1 MRVSS
6 VVSQI
11 VCYVESRFYKF
22 IKSVKDSIRENGSVE
37 SRFYKI
43 VHFCLRMRS
52 NGGGVTPVA
61 KSRLDYK
68 IDSAVVQN
76 VEYSQKVIV
85 SKIRLDSKFYNDIDF
100 IQENK
105 DVIVSKTKHSA
116 QRSMDCHALPQ
127 NTCNKSRND
136 DKNIES
142 RFYKKAL
149 KRIKKLDSI
158 ESKNIRKS
166 TSVIESKSIKVLLGS
181 ALLLSGSAYAAIDIT
196 NYIYNF
202 QNQQNNTN
210 QGNAD
215 GIYYSVDM
223 NTWRTA
229 CTIFTPCEVT
239 MEFLNGTLILGNNS
253 KNPNNVN
260 GNTNFG
266 KDGFLGFTQAEFY
279 AKDIYLTGNMISG
292 NGIAT
297 GGGAT
302 ININGTSQPVTGGA
316 LRNGNITAESLNIFV
331 KRAGTQGSA
340 TRLQAKTITINNSN
354 LRIGNVDGADSG
366 IHIGNQNNHNESEM
380 ITINNTHV
388 TGDGGVFRVYAK
400 NSNLNFSGL
409 NGDGGTF
416 DLRFAN
422 YSNLNFNDESI
433 NVANFNF
440 YAKDTNL
447 HGDMQKGHIKTE
459 NGVQNFYAEMLR
471 LRKGMNT
478 NQQLSANKID
488 IGNLQFWIPDFAGT
502 SHAGTLTFNAIAKDS
517 INIINLLTR
526 QAGGGSGSTINF
538 YAKNTLNVAN
548 DIVMSAQIAG
558 ISDSHFRIEAKDGAT
573 SYDINAKNVYFDGD
587 NVTGASKAYLVLDGK
602 NVNITGSMSGRT
614 QNHINVYA
622 SENININN
630 INFAQDI
637 CITESCGGS
646 INLGATKNVY
656 IKSIEGR
663 TNETEAGI
671 RAGNS
676 VNIKSQNMYIGKME
690 AISLV
695 LPDLIDGNKS
705 KLDFSNV
712 TGEKVIDDAYMR
724 YGSVFGNNFHIN
736 NLTIWKGKLDRVTS
750 LHPQIFDAVSRFES
764 NIGKSFINSVGL
776 EIATSNTSD
785 AAALW
790 FTGGGDI
797 LNMNYVNARASSY
810 LNAQSIKEQNINQF
824 DIAGA
829 DAFLG
834 NAIFNNI
841 TSTRTQLWITANSRI
856 TANAL
861 NINETLHLKNSSVN
875 AGAMTINVSNSPTGF
890 DVNQD
895 FSKYLKLDVDSKTLK
910 SMNAGDLANLIEQ
923 NKDKITAD
931 NQNASGTYITT
942 SDNKSYVL
950 LPGIKQIG
958 IEGYNNAISAKNAG
972 NLLIEQTKLE
982 KGVVGNYG
990 VIKLDNRCD
999 ESTKQCTT
1007 GQTAEL
1013 GINGD
1018 LKNYNTID
1026 IGAGSKTLVVGNVY
1040 NEGNIVFRVQ
1050 SDVNNLAESRNGQ
1063 LVVNDGSFNID
1074 VSPGKVGGMRADI
1087 TSANSLANLRLK
1099 KDGDVALNSNTYR
1112 LVEVNNARIN
1122 YVYTYGDYTT
1132 TFTAG
1137 LNGQASINTI
1147 KNNGEQC
1154 NNADCETN
1162 LGNDTQQETK
1172 WTQGGL
1178 KNPWDMDKSQVDSN
1192 NGGKVE
1198 KPLGENMNND
1208 SILGRPSDEEIKIEK
1223 PSQADKYADC
1233 KINGTEKYCGFGN
1246 DKNATEAERGYD
1258 YAIER
1263 MKNSFTITYQGGN
1276 IDGKYLQVEKVVTPQ
1291 VIGFNVIKKE
1301 IFNPSGSEIPLCN
1314 AESSSFDC
1322 VLYMEAGGNNSWINA
1337 LKKESKNSYNIL
1349 KDLFYNENS
1358 ELLMLIQ
1365 LDQSLA
1371 ISRNLDYF
1379 LEVGR
1384 TLDTTMQHVSSL
1396 ENKSSTLQTL
1406 NLAMDSA
1413 KSNRLARVAYFQSP
1427 EYEALAFQE
1436 YRANV
1441 EKASELASQVRALRN
1456 NYAFNGNIESK
1467 GVKVASIESNNLES
1481 NNAVM
1486 DDSDSNNPNAAHHP
1500 IISVAAV
1507 ANHHSNTET
1516 IYDTADNTDS
1526 NNNEAWFNT
1535 IADLIVRFSTR
1546 GENPNN
1552 LWANAIGNVSFSTT
1566 GSNQL
1571 YGFNA
1576 GYDYYSKLLHTA
1588 FGLYVGYGYGI
1599 FTGNNNGY
1607 ISNNSQNLFAGIYT
1621 RTFIGN
1627 NEFDMTIS
1635 ASRGF
1640 VNESIQAQ
1648 KRGFDLL
1655 DLFNQKYH
1663 YNVTNLEGNVTYGYA
1678 FVLKKGYTLKPFL
1691 GASYYIST
1699 STGYNR
1705 QASGIFEIDTSDN
1718 ARHAIGVNVGIE
1730 GRKYFKNQSYIFL
1743 NAQFRQDVYVLKDN
1757 LDSKRLSSSNVSNTE
1772 SNLAFTFDYR
1782 GDSLRSNMFVTAGG
1796 ELALGRFYI
1805 NTSLTSHTSVISK
1818 AFGFGANAGIRFV
1831 F

>member
-1 MRVSS
+1 M
-6 VVSQI
+6 
-11 VCYVESRFYKF
+11 F
-22 IKSVKDSIRENGSVE
+22 
-37 SRFYKI
+37 KI
-43 VHFCLRMRS
+43 F
-52 NGGGVTPVA
+52 
-61 KSRLDYK
+61 
-68 IDSAVVQN
+68 
-76 VEYSQKVIV
+76 
-85 SKIRLDSKFYNDIDF
+85 
-100 IQENK
+100 
-105 DVIVSKTKHSA
+105 
-116 QRSMDCHALPQ
+116 
-127 NTCNKSRND
+127 RN
-136 DKNIES
+136 
-142 RFYKKAL
+142 
-149 KRIKKLDSI
+149 
-158 ESKNIRKS
+158 
-166 TSVIESKSIKVLLGS
+166 VIESKIDFNIKKIIEFR
-181 ALLLSGSAYAAIDIT
+181 LLLFFLFIASASAWDVNCIT
-196 NYIYNF
+196 SP
-202 QNQQNNTN
+202 TTD
-210 QGNAD
+210 GCTAD
-215 GIYYSVDM
+215 GDYIHLPGVPNPGSTGET
-223 NTWRTA
+223 NAGGWN
-229 CTIFTPCEVT
+229 TIFGGASDSNNLTTKNNVKIEVVRIHQ
-239 MEFLNGTLILGNNS
+239 LNGTSTPVELGI
-253 KNPNNVN
+253 KA
-260 GNTNFG
+260 GG
-266 KDGFLGFTQAEFY
+266 KIE
-279 AKDIYLTGNMISG
+279 
-292 NGIAT
+292 
-297 GGGAT
+297 
-302 ININGTSQPVTGGA
+302 
-316 LRNGNITAESLNIFV
+316 
-331 KRAGTQGSA
+331 
-340 TRLQAKTITINNSN
+340 INN
-354 LRIGNVDGADSG
+354 LT
-366 IHIGNQNNHNESEM
+366 NNHNFGIVSVAYNARLF
-380 ITINNTHV
+380 TNADTYIN
-388 TGDGGVFRVYAK
+388 
-400 NSNLNFSGL
+400 
-409 NGDGGTF
+409 
-416 DLRFAN
+416 
-422 YSNLNFNDESI
+422 SI
-433 NVANFNF
+433 
-440 YAKDTNL
+440 
-447 HGDMQKGHIKTE
+447 
-459 NGVQNFYAEMLR
+459 
-471 LRKGMNT
+471 
-478 NQQLSANKID
+478 
-488 IGNLQFWIPDFAGT
+488 
-502 SHAGTLTFNAIAKDS
+502 
-517 INIINLLTR
+517 
-526 QAGGGSGSTINF
+526 
-538 YAKNTLNVAN
+538 
-548 DIVMSAQIAG
+548 
-558 ISDSHFRIEAKDGAT
+558 
-573 SYDINAKNVYFDGD
+573 
-587 NVTGASKAYLVLDGK
+587 
-602 NVNITGSMSGRT
+602 
-614 QNHINVYA
+614 NHINRTGGSPFLIRV
-622 SENININN
+622 ENGKNLYVGKT
-630 INFAQDI
+630 NFAENGLKGSVGRILLEGHDVTIGDANGRFSQVLDVTASGKLNVTNIGIERLSQADFIGFAVAPESYAAFRSEEEANVQNIIGFAHSQITIDSKKDI
-637 CITESCGGS
+637 RVENATFFSRDEQGNYYADGCITDACRGLIQLSSNGG
-646 INLGATKNVY
+646 NVY
-656 IKSIEGR
+656 MKHLAGGTSNESGIGAYNRFKVKTTNGGDFYAGKIEAMSLATALNNGYLDL
-663 TNETEAGI
+663 NE
-671 RAGNS
+671 
-676 VNIKSQNMYIGKME
+676 V
-690 AISLV
+690 
-695 LPDLIDGNKS
+695 DGNIY
-705 KLDFSNV
+705 
-712 TGEKVIDDAYMR
+712 IDDLYMR
-724 YGSVFGNNFHIN
+724 NSTMYGDNFHMN
-736 NLTIWKGKLDRVTS
+736 NLTIWKGNATTS
-750 LHPQIFDAVSRFES
+750 FCPSWLPAGWCNPDAVPDPDSKGAISRIEGS
-764 NIGKSFINSVGL
+764 IGKSFINNLSLNIG
-776 EIATSNTSD
+776 TSNGAD
-785 AAALW
+785 RAPLW
-790 FTGGGDI
+790 FDCAGNDGCNNNSI
-797 LNMNYVNARASSY
+797 LNINFANARATSY
-810 LNAQSIKEQNINQF
+810 LNAESIRDINIE
-824 DIAGA
+824 DIRIQGA
-829 DAFLG
+829 DVKLG
-834 NAIFNNI
+834 NAIINNLE
-841 TSTRTQLWITANSRI
+841 STRTQVGFGSDLFGGNTSVV
-856 TANAL
+856 ANAL
-861 NINETLHLKNSSVN
+861 NINETLHIKNSSKF
-875 AGAMTINVSNSPTGF
+875 AGSMKVDLNSTTGHTTTQNF
-890 DVNQD
+890 DN
-895 FSKYLKLDVDSKTLK
+895 YLKVDVDSNTLK
-910 SMNAGDLANLIEQ
+910 RMNAGQIQDS
-923 NKDKITAD
+923 ITKAENTITTTNHK
-931 NQNASGTYITT
+931 NQSGTYITT
-942 SDNKSYVL
+942 SDNKHYLL
-950 LPGIKQIG
+950 LPGIRDMS
-958 IEGYNNAISAKNAG
+958 ELNNYKSDNITATNAG
-972 NLLIEQTKLE
+972 NLLIEQTKID
-982 KGVVGNYG
+982 KGFLNNYG
-990 VIKLDNRCD
+990 IILVDNRCL
-999 ESTKQCTT
+999 ESTGQC
-1007 GQTAEL
+1007 L
-1013 GINGD
+1013 GNGVD
-1018 LKNYNTID
+1018 GGKLEIVGGLKSGNNIDGGLNNYNTID
-1026 IGAGSKTLVVGNVY
+1026 IGAGGAVAVNGKVNNYGTLM
-1040 NEGNIVFRVQ
+1040 FRIQ
-1050 SDVNNLAESRNGQ
+1050 SDFNTFADKINGSRNGLLQ
-1063 LVVNDGSFNID
+1063 VNGSITLD
-1074 VSPGKVGGMRADI
+1074 ISPGSTGAFKADI
-1087 TSANSLANLRLK
+1087 TDARSLNYLRLK
-1099 KDGDVALNSNTYR
+1099 GEGRPNGNTQASYELIKASPGSNIT
-1112 LVEVNNARIN
+1112 IN
-1122 YVYTYGDYTT
+1122 YTYTYGDYTT
-1132 TFTAG
+1132 TFNH
-1137 LNGQASINTI
+1137 NGTNASIAT
-1147 KNNGEQC
+1147 KKDSNGACDNVNCQS
-1154 NNADCETN
+1154 NVN
-1162 LGNDTQQETK
+1162 GDTSQETK

-1178 KNPWDMDKSQVDSN
+1178 KNPWDMEKSEVDSN

-1208 SILGRPSDEEIKIEK
+1208 SILGRPNDSEIKIEK

-1233 KINGTEKYCGFGN
+1233 KVNGNDKYCGFGN

-1678 FVLKKGYTLKPFL
+1678 FILKKGYTLKPFL

-1818 AFGFGANAGIRFV
+1818 AFGFGANAGFRFV